1 MFLFAALGSLM
12 CSFLPGAPAALWQ
25 RDVVH
30 VQTGT
35 HRYRHCHFAA
45 AGLCVACKSLFFLK
59 RKKFQISFRKVR
71 TMHAKGIKNLM
82 EKSSWKTVCVE
93 RVTITPEGWGLAWL
107 YLDLVVL
114 ESDGALH
121 QKSKIKALKGL
132 EFALSHR

>member
-1 MFLFAALGSLM
+1 M

-45 AGLCVACKSLFFLK
+45 AGLCVARKSLFFLK

-82 EKSSWKTVCVE
+82 EKSSWKTLCGKGYYHS
-93 RVTITPEGWGLAWL
+93 RGLG
-107 YLDLVVL
+107 V
-114 ESDGALH
+114 GMALLR
-121 QKSKIKALKGL
+121 SGSA
-132 EFALSHR
+132 